1 MKPLSSGILDSL
13 KTASPLVIG
22 IHSNRFLLRRR
33 TDYLVRQLKV
43 CGEILEDVGT
53 NRVSWIKEMM
63 REISLSP
70 ADRFAI
76 LVWSVATGLLLGLSF
91 MFNIPY
97 ISTFALHSPAVGVVL
112 LIVFLPMLLVT
123 TEDQGEI
130 PEQVDSGLG
139 RVGLWILLAIV
150 GLFLSF
156 MVLLP
161 WNLNPT
167 ILIFWFILPLLI
179 CLLIFKMPMKTL
191 GFTGASIRNL
201 MGTLVLA
208 LAYGMLVFVLIGFNE
223 FAGAFSFIAPLD
235 TDYFQLL
242 PLAISYGIIFMV
254 FMVAIPEEF
263 MGRVLIQSPLTK
275 KLGRVRGIL
284 VSSLIFGLFHIPTNY
299 FILTAYFGSPAPIQ
313 ALITSFLF
321 QAQIGVILGVAWE
334 RSRSLALPVS
344 LHALHNV
351 AEMAPVFWLLALGFI

>member
-1 MKPLSSGILDSL
+1 MP
-13 KTASPLVIG
+13 
-22 IHSNRFLLRRR
+22 RRI
-33 TDYLVRQLKV
+33 DYLVRHLKV
-43 CGEILEDVGT
+43 CGEILEDVDT
-53 NRVSWIKEMM
+53 NRVSWIKEML
-63 REISLSP
+63 SGLPLSP
-70 ADRFAI
+70 LDKDTI
-76 LVWSVATGLLLGLSF
+76 LVWSVATGLVLGYSF
-91 MFNIPY
+91 LFNIPY

-112 LIVFLPMLLVT
+112 LLVFLPMLLVT

-130 PEQVDSGLG
+130 SEQVETDMS

-179 CLLIFKMPMKTL
+179 CLLIFKTAMKTL
-191 GFTGASIRNL
+191 GFTGASIGNL
-201 MGTLVLA
+201 LGTLVLA
-208 LAYGMLVFVLIGFNE
+208 LAYGTLVFVLIGSNE
-223 FAGAFSFIAPLD
+223 FAGAFSFIAPLQ

-242 PLAISYGIIFMV
+242 PLAIFYSIFFMV

-299 FILTAYFGSPAPIQ
+299 FILTAFFGDLALFP
-313 ALITSFLF
+313 ALIMSFLY

-334 RSRSLALPVS
+334 RSRSLALPVA

-351 AEMAPVFWLLALGFI
+351 AEIAPVFWLLALGFI